1 MKETIIKEI
10 SSLLRRDDV
19 KHEVGTFS
27 KIIMDFI
34 LNKLNPYMYV
44 IITIVVGIFLINVA
58 NIILLILLFRKQ
70 NKGNMLL

>member
-58 NIILLILLFRKQ
+58 NIVLLVLLFRKQ
-70 NKGNMLL
+70 NKGNILL